1 MINYH
6 CLKLSIPGLRI
17 VLSPA
22 VLQICGVQDHRPG
35 AIRIN
40 KTQVDRAAS
49 TFPEDALLF
58 FLEKR

>member
-1 MINYH
+1 MIAVVWMINYH

-35 AIRIN
+35 AVRVN
-40 KTQVDRAAS
+40 KSRSGQS
-49 TFPEDALLF
+49 GFNIP
-58 FLEKR
+58 